1 MGSHSETTDRKHLG
15 TPLEE
20 LDDAMR
26 AGFDDINRNLRKMA
40 WKIGGLYVYL
50 LAGLL
55 WFYFVHL
62 R

>member
-1 MGSHSETTDRKHLG
+1 MGSHSEITDRKRLG

-20 LDDAMR
+20 LADAMR

-40 WKIGGLYVYL
+40 LKIGGLYVYL